1 MSLAM
6 HESDEHRLRLA
17 QGLIDAAIW
26 IVNNPAAPVPET
38 VTIQYSPPG
47 SDAVKTAEVEMTAAL
62 IGQPAASTSDDLAH
76 IAGRDFGPVR
86 YRAVAVTAAARQR
99 NWASLTSD
107 EPGQPGTEAAA

>member
-6 HESDEHRLRLA
+6 HESDQHRLKLA

-26 IVNNPAAPVPET
+26 FVNNPAVPVPET
-38 VTIQYSPPG
+38 VTIQYSAPG
-47 SDAVKTAEVEMTAAL
+47 DDTVKTAEVELAAAL
-62 IGQPAASTSDDLAH
+62 IGQPATSTSGLAY